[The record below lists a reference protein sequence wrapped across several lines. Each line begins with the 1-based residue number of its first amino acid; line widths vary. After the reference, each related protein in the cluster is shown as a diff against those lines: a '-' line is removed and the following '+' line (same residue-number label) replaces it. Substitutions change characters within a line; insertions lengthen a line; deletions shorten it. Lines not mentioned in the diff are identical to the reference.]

1 MKYAIE
7 KHHNRLTLYFP
18 TDVVSTNVDGLKREI
33 DELMQSDKCQEADWS
48 NLKLELSD
56 AKMVDS
62 AGLNFVVTLVKQAKA
77 REGTVEA
84 VISSEH
90 IRRTLMFTRLDK
102 QMKVTFN

>member
-7 KHHNRLTLYFP
+7 KHNRRLTLYFP
-18 TDVVSTNVDGLKREI
+18 TDVVSTNVDGFKREI
-33 DELMQSDKCQEADWS
+33 DELFASDQCKETDWV
-48 NLKLELSD
+48 NLRLELSD

-62 AGLNFVVTLVKQAKA
+62 AGLNFVVTLVKQTKE
-77 REGTVEA
+77 RDGSVEA